1 MIRRPSC
8 VITVQYSHSTQ
19 SLLTF
24 LSCSAVGAS
33 WSVWGSGGRGWAD
46 SGSCPGHWGPQGHHH
61 YHHHYCHHHHDTPA
75 GRGWIPG
82 TGDGQSTRGRH
93 SGVNKWTC
101 QDKMLNLFLV
111 KRIAWDRKCHRIDK
125 FVKSNFWT
133 ALLLFLSHPIAS
145 LALCPRC
152 WCLLGDC
159 PGNLWML
166 PSHPTLF
173 WLRFAHQTSHH

>member
-24 LSCSAVGAS
+24 LSCSAAVAS

-46 SGSCPGHWGPQGHHH
+46 SDSCPGHWGPQGHHH
-61 YHHHYCHHHHDTPA
+61 YHHYHGYHHHDKPG

-111 KRIAWDRKCHRIDK
+111 KRIAWDRKCHTPLPPLRCAPAAGVSSVIVPGISGCCHRTPHFFGLD
-125 FVKSNFWT
+125 
-133 ALLLFLSHPIAS
+133 LLIRPAITRYSQLSEFSQYFNA
-145 LALCPRC
+145 
-152 WCLLGDC
+152 
-159 PGNLWML
+159 
-166 PSHPTLF
+166 F
-173 WLRFAHQTSHH
+173 